1 MSNARLSNNTVNKL
15 SGAVHKIPFDAEK
28 VGIGIVHFGVGAFHR
43 AHQALYTQEA
53 IALRPDPWAISGIV
67 PRLPDVRPAL
77 IPQDCLYTVVE
88 RRKGTFTSRL
98 VGSIRE
104 VLFAPE
110 QPDAVNARI
119 AAPSTRI
126 VTLTITEKGYC
137 LDPATSRLNEK
148 NPEIVHDL
156 ETSEPAVTAIG
167 QLARGLA
174 ARKLAGGGALT
185 ILSCDNIMENGKVME
200 RALMRFLDVSDRELA
215 AWVRDHVTFPS
226 SMVDRIVPA
235 ATEAS
240 LAEVEAQIGL
250 RDEAGVACESFRQWV
265 IEDAF
270 AAGRPAWDEAGAMV
284 VADVVPYETM
294 KLRLL
299 NGSHSTLA
307 YLGYLVGHETIASAI
322 GDEALRPLIEGMMKY
337 EISPTLSVPASV
349 DLAQYRQL
357 LLERFADPGLAHRTW
372 QIAMD
377 GSQKLPPRLLKPIAE
392 SLAAGRPFPRLAL
405 AVAGW
410 MRYVTGIDESGQAID
425 VVDPLAAKLSAIAR
439 EIGPNGQKIMQR
451 YCEIDEIFGEVG
463 QSSVFRDTVGR
474 WLDELFAKGV
484 KGTLTNALASGTLP
498 N

>member
-1 MSNARLSNNTVNKL
+1 MSIARLNKNTANNLPGV
-15 SGAVHKIPFDAEK
+15 VHKIPFDVEK

-53 IALRPDPWAISGIV
+53 IALHRGSWAISGIV

-77 IPQDCLYTVVE
+77 MPQDCLYTVVE
-88 RRKGTFTSRL
+88 RKKGAFTSRL

-110 QPDAVNARI
+110 QPDAVNTRI

-137 LDPATSRLNEK
+137 LDPATSRLNEN

-156 ETSEPAVTAIG
+156 ETTGPALTAIG

-174 ARKLAGGGALT
+174 ARKRAGGGALT

-200 RALMRFLDVSDRELA
+200 RALMRFLDVSDRDLA

-235 ATEAS
+235 ATDAS

-250 RDEAGVACESFRQWV
+250 RDEAGIVCESFRQWV

-307 YLGYLVGHETIASAI
+307 YLGYLAGHETIASAI
-322 GDEALRPLIEGMMKY
+322 GDAALRPLVEGMMKY
-337 EISPTLSVPASV
+337 EVSPTLSVPASV

-392 SLAAGRPFPRLAL
+392 SLATGRPFPRLAL

-410 MRYVTGIDESGQAID
+410 MRYVTGIDESGKAID
-425 VVDPLAAKLSAIAR
+425 VVDPLASKLSAIAR
-439 EIGPNGQKIMQR
+439 EVGPNGQKLMQR

-463 QSSVFRDTVGR
+463 RSSAFRDAVGN
-474 WLDELFAKGV
+474 WLDDLFAKGV
-484 KGTLTNALASGTLP
+484 KGTLTDAMANGTLP